1 LSVVEGRLYFCDGF
15 GAARGGEEESLRS
28 EGGGEVRWW
37 KFRGVVEEIVFG
49 FVVVVVVGEGGVEM
63 VEGVRW

>member
-1 LSVVEGRLYFCDGF
+1 LSVVERRLCFCDGF
-15 GAARGGEEESLRS
+15 GASRGREEESLRS
-28 EGGGEVRWW
+28 ESGGEVRWW